1 MNINFSNRLSFKL
14 MRNTV
19 IVALLL
25 GMVLNLIQVLFDYLN
40 ENTALDEEIEAIIT
54 ISHTPASQIAY
65 NIDSRLAEELLEGLL
80 KHPSII
86 EADIVD
92 TDNRTLARRERN
104 ITESP
109 YRWMSDLLFNPTRT
123 YTTRLAVQQLVDVD
137 LGNLNV
143 VVDTYQA
150 GIAFLKRAGFTL
162 LSGFIKSLS
171 LSFLLLFVFYL
182 MLTKPLVDVI
192 EAIIQVAPDTPEKA
206 RLPVPKGHENDEIGV
221 LVESTNDHLQAI
233 ERSLLKIRQ
242 AEARLKTYSEQLE
255 QIVEARTRELSDKN
269 DQLLKSNRELV
280 VAKEEAVKRAKAR
293 ADFLANMSHE
303 IRTPFNG
310 VLGMISLTLEEPLS
324 ERQSGQLE
332 VAYNSGVALLQVLN
346 DILDISKVEAG
357 KLTLESISF
366 DLRKTVDEVASLL
379 AQNSAARN
387 IELATYI
394 QPNFP
399 EHIFGDPTRI
409 RQVISNLVGNAIK
422 FTEEGRV
429 TLSLRCDERMAI
441 IKVVDTGIG
450 ISDSALQKIFSPFSQ
465 AYSDTTRKYG
475 GTGLGLTLCKQLV
488 QHMSGTLT
496 VESEENVGSTF
507 TVTIPLREDIS
518 HTEKPVSSGMQ
529 KSHFQLLHKADNV
542 LFDFIKDQIR
552 HWNLPITEH
561 IYSSNIES
569 VDMSKIST
577 SDNDILIIDD
587 PAFIEKIGNIEVAA
601 KILLINRLHRTLSP
615 DSPLR
620 KLTHGTLSG
629 PFGRAALKEAI
640 GKLLGDESGKALSG
654 KARTL
659 DAANNNYTVLLVEDN
674 QVNQMVAKT
683 ILKKLGYTVKIA
695 GNGQEAVNMI
705 KADKFDVVLMDCHMP
720 IMDGYE
726 ATRYIRNELN
736 IQNLPIIAV
745 TANVMHGD
753 KEKCFNAG
761 MNDYVTKP
769 YERHVLIEK
778 LEHWVR
784 KGGNLSNENP
794 VS

>member
-1 MNINFSNRLSFKL
+1 